1 MGKIVKES
9 ILMQT
14 HELFLNKSKQY
25 SCLSLTKQF
34 FFFYLNLTILIW
46 QQIFLNNKSSKSKN
60 KNSMLTFRF
69 TWDTKPRL
77 IGKSPMFDPFTHS
90 FVFMWTLSLYIISC
104 SFCEIFS
111 FYQFLTKCQL
121 GEPPATGDSRSC
133 SHESMSHAGGALEM
147 MQHVELRLSPPNNI
161 SC

>member
-1 MGKIVKES
+1 MLKPN
-9 ILMQT
+9 QA
-14 HELFLNKSKQY
+14 Y
-25 SCLSLTKQF
+25 
-34 FFFYLNLTILIW
+34 FFYLNLTILIW

-60 KNSMLTFRF
+60 KNSTLTFRF
-69 TWDTKPRL
+69 TWDTKPIL

-111 FYQFLTKCQL
+111 FYSFLTKCQL
-121 GEPPATGDSRSC
+121 GEPPATGDTRSC
-133 SHESMSHAGGALEM
+133 SHETMSHVGGALEM